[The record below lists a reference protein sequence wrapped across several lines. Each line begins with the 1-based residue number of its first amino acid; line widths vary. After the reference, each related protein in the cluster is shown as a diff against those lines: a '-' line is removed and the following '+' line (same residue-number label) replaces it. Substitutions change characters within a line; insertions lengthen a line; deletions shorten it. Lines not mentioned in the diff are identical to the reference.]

1 MLGLAVLSGLTCAGS
16 AGYGVNVSDAPEKR
30 TKSETR
36 VARQLYLYGDGDG
49 KRVVSVQLLR
59 EKTGLSEATL
69 RRRLP
74 EWEREAEEILTA
86 NSEGAFR
93 IRLTADE
100 IAFHKA
106 NISFLEAQ
114 IKECKFE
121 LDNLSDIT
129 ERLMRLT
136 EKFSD
141 DPDMR
146 MEALQL
152 FNSWVQSCGKR
163 STLRASFLAMQKQ
176 HATLTG
182 IVGKID
188 AAIAYDKT
196 LQTGLAKKAVASDPG
211 DPGKS
216 SSPGAG
222 FFRKPDALTDS
233 NRSSET
239 GADAEV

>member
-1 MLGLAVLSGLTCAGS
+1 MAFATQVT
-16 AGYGVNVSDAPEKR
+16 R
-30 TKSETR
+30 TETR
-36 VARQLYLYGDGDG
+36 HARQLFLFGGEDG
-49 KRVVSVQLLR
+49 KRVTNITRLAQLSNVT
-59 EKTGLSEATL
+59 EETL
-69 RRRLP
+69 RKHLP
-74 EWEREAEEILTA
+74 VWEKEFEDSLAHS
-86 NSEGAFR
+86 SESAFR
-93 IRLTADE
+93 IRLSAE
-100 IAFHKA
+100 EVAFHKS
-106 NISFLEAQ
+106 NIAFLEAQ
-114 IKECKFE
+114 LKECKFE

-129 ERLMRLT
+129 ERLMGLT
-136 EKFSD
+136 KKFAD

-216 SSPGAG
+216 SSTGAG
-222 FFRKPDALTDS
+222 FFRKPEALTDS
-233 NRSSET
+233 NSGSET